1 MISVPLPEGSLVFY
15 RKYSISRGKS
25 QEESHAVPSFRA
37 RMPAYFLLHLRTL
50 RSRKRGAHPPP
61 ARIFACHA
69 LATPAAPT
77 ARPTASAH
85 FLLHLRTLRSRKRGA
100 HPPSARTFACHAL
113 VSPRCTHSPPSGAHA
128 LPLVPSRAALPRASM
143 TSSPPRPRICLRT
156 SARHALA
163 GVTRAPHPC
172 LPSPAPSLSHIAYHA
187 SANLVSA
194 LQFRLPRPQIS
205 VLRKDRRSFA
215 KSL

>member
-69 LATPAAPT
+69 LVTPAAPI
-77 ARPTASAH
+77 ARPPVLAH
-85 FLLHLRTLRSRKRGA
+85 FRSYLRAPRSRRRRS
-100 HPPSARTFACHAL
+100 PSALARTFARRVLAS
-113 VSPRCTHSPPSGAHA
+113 VEQIPP
-128 LPLVPSRAALPRASM
+128 
-143 TSSPPRPRICLRT
+143 TPRPRICLRT
-156 SARHALA
+156 SARHALT
-163 GVTRAPHPC
+163 GLTRTPHP
-172 LPSPAPSLSHIAYHA
+172 LPSVARTSPSHIAYHA
-187 SANLVSA
+187 SANLVSVP
-194 LQFRLPRPQIS
+194 QSRRPRPQIS